1 MLRPK
6 ISSRRIFLLTAA
18 SGAAVLAS
26 SLGTTAQIRRT
37 GFMQSVAE
45 ASSRDKAVSEFYR
58 TSNYSPLWTG
68 KGSKYRA
75 RRQALLKALAT
86 ASDHGLPEAAYNT
99 DYLKANLRSV
109 KSDRDLGR
117 IEVALSK
124 LFLDYA
130 RDIQSGVLEPSLVD
144 EDIARKAPL
153 RDRLTM
159 LVNFSDSSPAAYLRQ
174 LPPKNPG
181 YIGLMK
187 QKLAMERLLAKG
199 GWGSTVQGRKLTL
212 GQTGTNVVALR
223 NRLIAMGYMR
233 RNARRKFD
241 ENLQKAVIEFQY
253 VHGLSQDGVVGRGTL
268 AELNVSPEKRLKSIV
283 VAMERERWMN
293 FPRGKRHILVDL
305 ADFKTSIIDDGKVTF
320 KTIIVVGADEDDR
333 RSPEFSDSMEHMV
346 LNPTW
351 YVPRSIAFKEYWP
364 LMQEDLNAVDH
375 LEIFDEFGEEV
386 SRDDLD
392 FSDYTEEDFPY
403 DLKQPPSRGNALGLV
418 KFMFPNRFNIYLHD
432 TPEKSLFSRE
442 SRAFSHGCI
451 RLHEP
456 FEFAYAL
463 LRRQMNNPEPYF
475 ASLLRKEDESVIE
488 LQEHIPVHLIYR
500 TAFTSAKGNINYRR
514 DFYGRDAKIY
524 AALQKAG
531 VVLRAVRS

>member
-1 MLRPK
+1 MRP
-6 ISSRRIFLLTAA
+6 IYASRRMFLLTAA

-45 ASSRDKAVSEFYR
+45 ASSRDRALSEFYR
-58 TSNYSPLWTG
+58 ASNYRPLWTG
-68 KGSKYRA
+68 KGGKYRA

-109 KSDRDLGR
+109 QSDRDLGR

-124 LFLDYA
+124 LFLEYA
-130 RDIQSGVLEPSLVD
+130 RDIQSGILDPKRVD

-153 RDRLTM
+153 RDRLTT

-174 LPPKNPG
+174 LSPKNPG

-199 GWGSTVQGRKLTL
+199 GWGSTVPGRKLKL
-212 GQTGTNVVALR
+212 GQSGTNVVALR
-223 NRLIAMGYMR
+223 NRLVAMGYMR
-233 RNARRKFD
+233 RNASRTFN
-241 ENLQKAVIEFQY
+241 ENLQKAVKQFQY
-253 VHGLSQDGVVGRGTL
+253 VHGLSQDGVVGRRTL
-268 AELNVSPEKRLKSIV
+268 AEINVSPEKRLKSII

-305 ADFKTSIIDDGKVTF
+305 ADFNTSIIDDGKVTF
-320 KTIIVVGADEDDR
+320 KTIIVVGANVDDR

-351 YVPRSIAFKEYWP
+351 YVPRSIAVKEYWP
-364 LMQEDLNAVDH
+364 LMQEDPSAVGH

-386 SRDDLD
+386 SRDNLD

-403 DLKQPPSRGNALGLV
+403 DFKQPPSRGNALGLV

-451 RLHEP
+451 RVKEP

-475 ASLLRKEDESVIE
+475 GSLLSTGEEFVIP
-488 LQEHIPVHLIYR
+488 LQEHIPVHLVYR
-500 TAFTSAKGNINYRR
+500 TAFTSAKGNINFRR
-514 DFYGRDAKIY
+514 DFYGRDARIFS
-524 AALQKAG
+524 ALQNAG
-531 VVLRAVRS
+531 VVLRAVKS

>member
-1 MLRPK
+1 MLPK
-6 ISSRRIFLLTAA
+6 SSSRRMFLLTAA
-18 SGAAVLAS
+18 SSAAVLAS
-26 SLGTTAQIRRT
+26 TIETTAQVRRT
-37 GFMQSVAE
+37 AFMQSVAE
-45 ASSRDKAVSEFYR
+45 ASSRDKAISEFYR
-58 TSNYSPLWTG
+58 ANSYLPLWTG
-68 KGSKYRA
+68 RGSRNRA

-117 IEVALSK
+117 IEVALSV
-124 LFLDYA
+124 LFLNYA
-130 RDIQSGVLEPSLVD
+130 RDIQSGILEPHLVD
-144 EDIARKAPL
+144 SDIARKAPL
-153 RDRLTM
+153 RDRLTT
-159 LVNFSDSSPAAYLRQ
+159 LVNFSQSSPAAYLRQ
-174 LPPKNPG
+174 LQPQDPG

-187 QKLAMERLLAKG
+187 QKLTMERLLAKG
-199 GWGSTVQGRKLTL
+199 GWGSTVPGRKLKL
-212 GQTGTNVVALR
+212 GQIGNNVVALR

-233 RNARRKFD
+233 RSASRTFD
-241 ENLQKAVIEFQY
+241 ENLQNAVRQFQY
-253 VHGLSQDGVVGRGTL
+253 GHGLSRDGVAGRGTL
-268 AELNVSPEKRLKSIV
+268 TEINVSPEKRLQSII

-293 FPRGKRHILVDL
+293 FPRGRRHILVDL
-305 ADFKTSIIDDGKVTF
+305 ADFYTSIIDDGKVTF
-320 KTIIVVGADEDDR
+320 KTVTVVGANKDDR

-364 LMQEDLNAVDH
+364 LMQEDRNAVGH
-375 LEIFDEFGEEV
+375 LEIFDKSGAEV
-386 SRDDLD
+386 SRDNLD
-392 FSDYTEEDFPY
+392 FSDFTEKDFPY

-432 TPEKSLFSRE
+432 TPEKSLFRRE

-451 RLHEP
+451 RLREP
-456 FEFAYAL
+456 FEFAYTL
-463 LRRQMNNPEPYF
+463 LRRQITNPEPYF
-475 ASLLRKEDESVIE
+475 GSLLSTGEETVIA
-488 LQEHIPVHLIYR
+488 LQEHVPVHLIYR
-500 TAFTSAKGNINYRR
+500 TAFTSAKGKISYRR

>member
-1 MLRPK
+1 MLRANLA
-6 ISSRRIFLLTAA
+6 SRRLFLLTAA
-18 SGAAVLAS
+18 SSAVVLAS
-26 SLGTTAQIRRT
+26 SVGTAAQTRVT
-37 GFMQSVAE
+37 GFKQSVAE
-45 ASSRDKAVSEFYR
+45 ASSRDKAISEFYKANSYR
-58 TSNYSPLWTG
+58 PIWTG
-68 KGSKYRA
+68 KGGKQRA

-124 LFLDYA
+124 LFLSYA
-130 RDIQSGVLEPSLVD
+130 RDIQSGVLEPRRVD

-153 RDRLTM
+153 RDRLTT
-159 LVNFSDSSPAAYLRQ
+159 LVNFSKSSPAAYLRQ

-181 YIGLMK
+181 YVGLMK
-187 QKLAMERLLAKG
+187 QKLTMERLLARG
-199 GWGSTVQGRKLTL
+199 GWGATVPGRKLKL
-212 GQTGTNVVALR
+212 GQSGTNVVALR

-233 RNARRKFD
+233 RNASRTFD
-241 ENLQKAVIEFQY
+241 ENLRKAVIQFQY

-268 AELNVSPEKRLKSIV
+268 AEINVSPEKRLKSII

-305 ADFKTSIIDDGKVTF
+305 ADFNTSIIDDGKVTF
-320 KTIIVVGADEDDR
+320 KSIIVVGANEDDR

-351 YVPRSIAFKEYWP
+351 YVPRSIAVKEYWP
-364 LMQEDLNAVDH
+364 LMQEDPDAVAH

-386 SRDDLD
+386 LRDDMD

-403 DLKQPPSRGNALGLV
+403 DLKQQPSRGNALGLV

-432 TPEKSLFSRE
+432 TPEKSLFGRE

-451 RLHEP
+451 RLHKP

-475 ASLLRKEDESVIE
+475 ASLLRNEEESVVE

-531 VVLRAVRS
+531 VVLRSV